1 VDQVWQIVK
10 GGAFLS
16 LHSFFLTLFRKM
28 NLVCI
33 ESYIS
38 LDVYRATS
46 SSIRRSGGNARNEQS
61 CLC

>member
-1 VDQVWQIVK
+1 MDEVWQIVK

-16 LHSFFLTLFRKM
+16 LHSCFLTFFGKM
-28 NLVCI
+28 DLVCVQ
-33 ESYIS
+33 SYIS
-38 LDVYRATS
+38 VDVYRATS